1 MDTTDQPKPDTSD
14 IPKKIFTQLI
24 EELKKSEVPITVIE
38 QLEKTI
44 VTDGNFTEQALRIAL
59 SPNTGL

>member
-14 IPKKIFTQLI
+14 IPQKIFIQLI
-24 EELKKSEVPITVIE
+24 EELKKSEVSAIVIE

-44 VTDGNFTEQALRIAL
+44 VSEGNFTETALRMAL
-59 SPNTGL
+59 SPNPEV

>member
-1 MDTTDQPKPDTSD
+1 MDTTDQPKPNTSD

-44 VTDGNFTEQALRIAL
+44 VTDRNFTEQALRIAL
-59 SPNTGL
+59 SPNAGL